1 MILPF
6 AGLKART
13 EPAKTVAFI
22 VVWFPATNSLLL
34 VESQIGAARQRSGG
48 YTLGLDYID
57 LQRLAASHWKRAD
70 SNGIAYSTRKSST
83 GDTRTIWHY
92 IDRHGIID
100 RNADCKH

>member
-34 VESQIGAARQRSGG
+34 VESQIGAAKQRSGG

-57 LQRLAASHWKRAD
+57 LQRATG
-70 SNGIAYSTRKSST
+70 NGLTQTGSLIPPANQAQGTPELYGTTST
-83 GDTRTIWHY
+83 GM
-92 IDRHGIID
+92 
-100 RNADCKH
+100 A